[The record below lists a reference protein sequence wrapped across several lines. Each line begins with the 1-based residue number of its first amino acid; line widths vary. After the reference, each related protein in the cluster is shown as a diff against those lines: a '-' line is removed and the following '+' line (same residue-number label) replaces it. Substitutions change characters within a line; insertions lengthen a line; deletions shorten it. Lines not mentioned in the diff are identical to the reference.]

1 MKVVSI
7 HPTLI
12 QKKES
17 LPLFSTTVSAGFPSP
32 ADDYIDKKIDLNEA
46 LIKHPA
52 ATFFVRVQ
60 GDSMVDAGILNDDLL
75 VVDRSLTVKKAQI
88 IVAVV
93 DGEFTVKRIKRIN
106 KKLFLCPENKKYKP
120 LEIVEGMEFQVWG
133 VVTYA
138 IHTF

>member
-1 MKVVSI
+1 
-7 HPTLI
+7 
-12 QKKES
+12 
-17 LPLFSTTVSAGFPSP
+17 
-32 ADDYIDKKIDLNEA
+32 
-46 LIKHPA
+46 
-52 ATFFVRVQ
+52 
-60 GDSMVDAGILNDDLL
+60 MVDAGILNDDLL